1 MLKKILTFVFVIAIL
16 GLNTS
21 TIFAASSTDSV
32 TSLRVVDVGT
42 FNEFK
47 YKLTD
52 SFFTLRNDFEVS
64 REMKRTTLTDI
75 YATAK
80 ESYNYL
86 PDDLINKNLYSKLEI
101 AIAWAAK
108 YPKNEEYYSKLI
120 EAMDNYL
127 ENTSIQ
133 SVKGTVVATPKT
145 GNAPLN
151 VTLRGDVR
159 DETGSKIPSYN
170 YTWWVDEWGKR
181 KVIGNKQS
189 INYIFKEEGTF
200 SVYLDVA
207 SDHKNA
213 KWYTDVLPFSSRA
226 NITVKEKIASL
237 LIEVN
242 GDRLGTKDEL
252 KYTPE
257 ESGYGLIFD
266 ATSSTPTWGARFTRT
281 EWDFGNG
288 VERINNGA
296 PEIERIKYAKEWEYT
311 VTLKLRTNENKTV
324 EREFLISVHD
334 PIATITSSKEEW
346 YLGDKFTFGAKPTGK
361 DDDFSYEW
369 EIIDIIE
376 DQQVFTKTGKS
387 FGYVFEDKWKYNIKL
402 KVTEPSG
409 EVDIDTK
416 IIYIN
421 SRAPVASFVTDKPFS
436 NKPNTLFLDASKSYD
451 LDGKDDGNLKYEWMI
466 NGDRVELQNAN
477 YNGSTW
483 YFTFDT
489 VADHSVL
496 LKVTDPEGIT
506 SQITKKVRINSIL
519 AVDFG
524 IYPRVAQRQT
534 AVRFVANSPEAVI
547 YQWDFGDGDVQ
558 WGRSNQITHRYEKS
572 WVYNVKVTVSDSE
585 DRTNFFTKKV
595 YVWES
600 NAPYGFINVKS
611 WGNQDVSLESG
622 ACYGQNAYILN
633 RADSVTFNANE
644 SIDVTGETTG
654 LDYTWK
660 LGTNKYFSSASFTQK
675 FDELGCFP
683 IQLTVKSQSKG
694 TTHKT
699 TQYVKVVNL
708 APTLSY
714 IDVQVVDGESDP
726 VVVQVT
732 AHAAKDRDGVIQ
744 SYLWYYYT
752 DIDPEPQD
760 FRATKLANTTFV
772 LPKVTGNYYFVAM
785 LKDDNEKRVSSEDIT
800 GSKYSITLTWDNI
813 NVPLVKLNVDD
824 SSISV
829 GQEVVF
835 SAQVENILGQKLSN
849 KAQYSWDLDW
859 DGFYEKKTDSPN
871 ITYVYEKSGEFYAK
885 VKASYKWYSNTK
897 SLTMNVSNILKP
909 SVEYISIGNK
919 FILLDTSLGQVE
931 KRIWDLWDGSDLQND
946 KNIIHSYN
954 GNDGSYVVKLTLEEW
969 VKSETQSFRVS
980 KNVRNIIAA
989 KKWWLVTFSNREINE
1004 NIITLDDAKDKL
1016 YFYVG
1021 ESKSKTQKEMTDFQ
1035 VDIDTQYDSSINGGK
1050 DDDADIS
1057 FSFGQNNNI
1066 FEIPLTQNKIQ
1077 TIKISALDIS
1087 GEVLDTQTY
1096 EIQKEYISES
1106 EIDPSNIIFT
1116 GISQSEKVTIEKI
1129 KNEVQ
1134 NLPKQDRLKAL
1145 MYVQKLQEEWFDAAE
1160 KTRVIV
1166 EFEWYVAGLQATNSD
1181 IIYDLL
1187 ESLLLEETDDKSD
1200 QNLMFIALKNL
1211 TPTNIECNLS
1221 SDDENAVCYNA
1232 IVERLEIIKNST
1244 DVEDNKLLWKEILGV
1259 LESYPDM
1266 SVKNKK
1272 DYKAILSSFVY
1283 GGVENMPEDE
1293 IQAEID
1299 DNDNQ
1304 QPAKRGS
1311 AITKVLKIVV
1321 WIVVI
1326 ILGLFLWI
1334 FGLFYLWYAIANK
1347 DDNLW
1352 FQDFIIE
1359 KTSGKKVKI
1368 TKKDDTDEILQELDG
1383 ELSEPLTKNAK
1394 EDLASVLDKKQ
1405 ENTPKPNS
1413 GENKKPEDNK
1423 KSEVPDWLQSN
1434 TPKNSNQQKSNNLQ
1448 STQKQDNSVKQ
1459 NNWVNWNKKDDWD
1472 VPDWLKGS
1480 MMWNDGN
1487 KKQEFQD
1494 SNKKEEKKSGNENIE
1509 TISKNDTTN
1518 TKIESWVPSWLKN
1531 KETTAHDDAIV
1542 EVDVPKKEDW
1552 ENKKSE
1558 EKEVKK
1564 QEDKQIKQP
1573 GKITDEQ
1580 IEKET
1585 KLEDNSWGIPD
1596 WLKGSFD
1603 ETPKATEDKPEQ
1615 KSQEKK
1621 SENSE
1626 NKSEKK
1632 PEVTK
1637 KATENKVADTSW
1649 DIPDWLKG
1657 SFDETPK
1664 ATENKSGEKSQEKKS
1679 ENSENKSEKKPEVT
1693 KKATEN
1699 KAADTSWD
1707 IPDWL
1712 KGSFEETPNKSSPKE
1727 KPQEKKFENT
1737 EEISEDKMTEKTSQ
1751 TTKKEVVENQTDKK
1765 DSVES
1770 KEVSEKPD
1778 EKTEKIVV
1786 EEMKPKSNQSE
1797 KNIVK
1802 VVDKK
1807 IQEDDKTSTPAK
1819 TVRKTPVKKSTKPQ
1833 VEKKTEA
1840 SSELDSKKE
1849 SDKKTQTKAPA
1860 KKSTNKNTKT
1870 WDENPKK
1877 IDDELWDD
1885 GMKIPDWLQTE
1896 EDDKK

>member
-1 MLKKILTFVFVIAIL
+1 MLKKILTFVFVIAML
-16 GLNTS
+16 AVNTS
-21 TIFAASSTDSV
+21 TIYAASNTDSV
-32 TSLRVVDVGT
+32 TSLRVVDVWT

-52 SFFTLRNDFEVS
+52 DFFTLRNNFEVG
-64 REMKRTTLTDI
+64 REMKRSTLTDI

-127 ENTSIQ
+127 ENTRIQ

-151 VTLRGDVR
+151 VTLRWDVR

-170 YTWWVDEWGKR
+170 YTWWVDEWGQR
-181 KVIGNKQS
+181 KVIWNKQS

-200 SVYLDVA
+200 AVYLDVA

-296 PEIERIKYAKEWEYT
+296 PEIERIKYAKEGEYT

-334 PIATITSSKEEW
+334 PIATITSSKDEW

-421 SRAPVASFVTDKPFS
+421 SRAPVASFTTDKPFS

-477 YNGSTW
+477 YNGSTG

-519 AVDFG
+519 SVDFG

-572 WVYNVKVTVSDSE
+572 GVYNVKVTVSDSE

-633 RADSVTFNANE
+633 RADSVTFNGNE
-644 SIDVTGETTG
+644 SIDVTGETNG

-699 TQYVKVVNL
+699 TQYVKVENL

-835 SAQVENILGQKLSN
+835 SAQVENILWQKLSN
-849 KAQYSWDLDW
+849 KAQYSWDLDG

-871 ITYVYEKSGEFYAK
+871 ITYVYEKSWEFYAK

-919 FILLDTSLGQVE
+919 FILLDTSLGKVE
-931 KRIWDLWDGSDLQND
+931 KRTWDLGDGSEEKNE
-946 KNIIHSYN
+946 KNIIHSYEW
-954 GNDGSYVVKLTLEEW
+954 NDGSYVVRLTLEEW

-989 KKWWLVTFSNREINE
+989 KKWWLVTFSNREIND
-1004 NIITLDDAKDKL
+1004 NIITLDDQKDKL

-1021 ESKSKTQKEMTDFQ
+1021 ESKSKTQKEITDFQ
-1035 VDIDTQYDSSINGGK
+1035 VDIDTLYDSSINGWK

-1057 FSFGQNNNI
+1057 FSFGQNENI

-1087 GEVLDTQTY
+1087 GEVIDTQTY
-1096 EIQKEYISES
+1096 EIQKEFISES
-1106 EIDPSNIIFT
+1106 EIDPSDIIFN

-1129 KNEVQ
+1129 KNEIQ

-1166 EFEWYVAGLQATNSD
+1166 EFEWYVAGLQSANSD

-1187 ESLLLEETDDKSD
+1187 ESLLLEDTDDKSD

-1211 TPTNIECNLS
+1211 TPTNIECSLS
-1221 SDDENAVCYNA
+1221 SDDVDWVCYNA
-1232 IVERLEIIKNST
+1232 IIERLEIIKNST
-1244 DVEDNKLLWKEILGV
+1244 DIEDNKLLWKEILWV

-1283 GGVENMPEDE
+1283 GGVENMPQEE
-1293 IQAEID
+1293 VQAEID
-1299 DNDNQ
+1299 DTQNQ
-1304 QPAKRGS
+1304 AKPQRGS

-1334 FGLFYLWYAIANK
+1334 FGIFYIWYMVANK
-1347 DDNLW
+1347 DDNLG

-1383 ELSEPLTKNAK
+1383 ELSEPIEENAK
-1394 EDLASVLDKKQ
+1394 EDFSKIVEKNQGNRPKQNNSQNQNNQQNQKQTDDKK
-1405 ENTPKPNS
+1405 S
-1413 GENKKPEDNK
+1413 D
-1423 KSEVPDWLQSN
+1423 VPDWLQSS
-1434 TPKNSNQQKSNNLQ
+1434 TTKASGSNEQKKPNQNHQ
-1448 STQKQDNSVKQ
+1448 NQK
-1459 NNWVNWNKKDDWD
+1459 KKDDWD

-1480 MMWNDGN
+1480 MLDND
-1487 KKQEFQD
+1487 KTD
-1494 SNKKEEKKSGNENIE
+1494 KKSENTKPKENQNIE

-1518 TKIESWVPSWLKN
+1518 TKIESWVPNWLKN
-1531 KETTAHDDAIV
+1531 KETTDHDDAFV
-1542 EVDVPKKEDW
+1542 EVDVPKKDDSK
-1552 ENKKSE
+1552 NQQT
-1558 EKEVKK
+1558 EKEEVKK

-1573 GKITDEQ
+1573 GDITDEQ

-1585 KLEDNSWGIPD
+1585 KLE
-1596 WLKGSFD
+1596 
-1603 ETPKATEDKPEQ
+1603 
-1615 KSQEKK
+1615 
-1621 SENSE
+1621 EN
-1626 NKSEKK
+1626 
-1632 PEVTK
+1632 T
-1637 KATENKVADTSW
+1637 
-1649 DIPDWLKG
+1649 
-1657 SFDETPK
+1657 
-1664 ATENKSGEKSQEKKS
+1664 
-1679 ENSENKSEKKPEVT
+1679 
-1693 KKATEN
+1693 
-1699 KAADTSWD
+1699 WD

-1712 KGSFEETPNKSSPKE
+1712 KGSFEETIKNTQKE
-1727 KPQEKKFENT
+1727 KTQEKKS
-1737 EEISEDKMTEKTSQ
+1737 EISENTSEEKKSENTSEVTKKSSEDKSDRKNTWDIPDWLKGSFEETAKTTQEEKTQEKKSEISENISEEKKSD
-1751 TTKKEVVENQTDKK
+1751 TIPEVTKKSSEDKSLKEKLEESETKKEENKI
-1765 DSVES
+1765 
-1770 KEVSEKPD
+1770 SEKKSEIPTTQKSSD
-1778 EKTEKIVV
+1778 IKTED
-1786 EEMKPKSNQSE
+1786 KPK
-1797 KNIVK
+1797 V
-1802 VVDKK
+1802 
-1807 IQEDDKTSTPAK
+1807 KTSPTK
-1819 TVRKTPVKKSTKPQ
+1819 ENIENKKSTKPIDEE
-1833 VEKKTEA
+1833 EKIVVGELKPENKDQQKNVVKVIDKKVDNDEKSSQWQKSQTKTPA
-1840 SSELDSKKE
+1840 RKSTKISE
-1849 SDKKTQTKAPA
+1849 DKKTSEKISEVKKSSDKPVEKTPE
-1860 KKSTNKNTKT
+1860 KKSTKTTKQV
-1870 WDENPKK
+1870 EQKPKK

-1896 EDDKK
+1896 EDNKK

>member
-21 TIFAASSTDSV
+21 TIYAASSSESV

-52 SFFTLRNDFEVS
+52 DFFTLRNDFEVG
-64 REMKRTTLTDI
+64 REMKRATLTDI

-127 ENTSIQ
+127 ENTRIQ

-200 SVYLDVA
+200 AVYLDVV
-207 SDHKNA
+207 SDHKND
-213 KWYTDVLPFSSRA
+213 KWYTDVLPFRSRA

-334 PIATITSSKEEW
+334 PIATITSSREEW

-369 EIIDIIE
+369 EIIDIVE
-376 DQQVFTKTGKS
+376 DEQIFTKTGKS
-387 FGYVFEDKWKYNIKL
+387 FWYVFEDKWKYNIKL

-421 SRAPVASFVTDKPFS
+421 SRAPVASFITNKPFN

-477 YNGSTW
+477 YNGSTG

-519 AVDFG
+519 SVDFG

-547 YQWDFGDGDVQ
+547 YQWDFGDGDVE

-572 WVYNVKVTVSDSE
+572 WVYNVKLTVTDSE

-611 WGNQDVSLESG
+611 GWNQDVSLESG
-622 ACYGQNAYILN
+622 ACYGQSAYILN
-633 RADSVTFNANE
+633 RADSVTFSANE
-644 SIDVTGETTG
+644 SIDVTGETNG

-660 LGTNKYFSSASFTQK
+660 LGANKYFSNSTFTQK

-699 TQYVKVVNL
+699 TQYVKVENL

-726 VVVQVT
+726 VVVKVT
-732 AHAAKDRDGVIQ
+732 AHAATDRDGVIQ

-785 LKDDNEKRVSSEDIT
+785 LKDDNEKRVSSEEIT

-835 SAQVENILGQKLSN
+835 SAQVENILGQNLSN
-849 KAQYSWDLDW
+849 KAQYSWDLDG

-871 ITYVYEKSGEFYAK
+871 ITYIYEKSGEFYAK

-909 SVEYISIGNK
+909 SVEYISVGNK
-919 FILLDTSLGQVE
+919 FILLDTSLGKVE
-931 KRIWDLWDGSDLQND
+931 KRTWDLWDGSEVQNE
-946 KNIIHSYN
+946 KNIIHSYKW
-954 GNDGSYVVKLTLEEW
+954 NDGSYVVKLTLEEGI
-969 VKSETQSFRVS
+969 KSETQSFRIS
-980 KNVRNIIAA
+980 KNVRNLITA
-989 KKWWLVTFSNREINE
+989 KKWGLVTFSNREIND

-1021 ESKSKTQKEMTDFQ
+1021 ESKSKTQKEITDFQ
-1035 VDIDTQYDSSINGGK
+1035 VDIDTQYDSNLNGGK

-1057 FSFGQNNNI
+1057 FSFNQNDNI
-1066 FEIPLTQNKIQ
+1066 FEVQLSENKTQ

-1087 GEVLDTQTY
+1087 GEIIDTQSY

-1166 EFEWYVAGLQATNSD
+1166 EFEWYVAWLQAANSD

-1187 ESLLLEETDDKSD
+1187 ESLLLEDTDDKSD

-1211 TPTNIECNLS
+1211 TPTNIECSLS
-1221 SDDENAVCYNA
+1221 SDDEDAVCYNS

-1259 LESYPDM
+1259 LEDYPDM

-1283 GGVENMPEDE
+1283 GGVDNMPEE
-1293 IQAEID
+1293 EVQAEIE

-1326 ILGLFLWI
+1326 ILGLFLGI
-1334 FGLFYLWYAIANK
+1334 FGLFYLWYIIANK

-1413 GENKKPEDNK
+1413 GENKKPQDNK

-1434 TPKNSNQQKSNNLQ
+1434 TPKNTNQKPNNSKS
-1448 STQKQDNSVKQ
+1448 SQKQDNWVKQ
-1459 NNWVNWNKKDDWD
+1459 NNSVNWGKKDDWD

-1480 MMWNDGN
+1480 MMWNDEN
-1487 KKQEFQD
+1487 KKQESQD
-1494 SNKKEEKKSGNENIE
+1494 SNKKEEKKSENENIE

-1542 EVDVPKKEDW
+1542 EVEVPKKDDW

-1585 KLEDNSWGIPD
+1585 KLEDNSWDIPD

-1615 KSQEKK
+1615 KSQEKR
-1621 SENSE
+1621 SEDSDKKE
-1626 NKSEKK
+1626 SDKK

-1637 KATENKVADTSW
+1637 KATENKAEDNSW

-1664 ATENKSGEKSQEKKS
+1664 VSSQETPKKVEETPKASENKTAEESQQKISETSMNKPADKKS
-1679 ENSENKSEKKPEVT
+1679 E
-1693 KKATEN
+1693 
-1699 KAADTSWD
+1699 
-1707 IPDWL
+1707 
-1712 KGSFEETPNKSSPKE
+1712 
-1727 KPQEKKFENT
+1727 
-1737 EEISEDKMTEKTSQ
+1737 
-1751 TTKKEVVENQTDKK
+1751 TTKKEVINNQNDTKKDDKK
-1765 DSVES
+1765 VSQKDSTS
-1770 KEVSEKPD
+1770 SN
-1778 EKTEKIVV
+1778 KTSDDIKVEKIVV
-1786 EEMKPKSNQSE
+1786 EEMKSTPNESPKNV
-1797 KNIVK
+1797 VK
-1802 VVDKK
+1802 VVEKK
-1807 IQEDDKTSTPAK
+1807 TQKDDNTSTPAK
-1819 TVRKTPVKKSTKPQ
+1819 TARKTPVKKTTKPQVEKKKVSSQKEDTKKESNKDAEVKTPVKKST
-1833 VEKKTEA
+1833 
-1840 SSELDSKKE
+1840 
-1849 SDKKTQTKAPA
+1849 
-1860 KKSTNKNTKT
+1860 NKNTQT
-1870 WDENPKK
+1870 GDENPKK

-1896 EDDKK
+1896 EDNKK